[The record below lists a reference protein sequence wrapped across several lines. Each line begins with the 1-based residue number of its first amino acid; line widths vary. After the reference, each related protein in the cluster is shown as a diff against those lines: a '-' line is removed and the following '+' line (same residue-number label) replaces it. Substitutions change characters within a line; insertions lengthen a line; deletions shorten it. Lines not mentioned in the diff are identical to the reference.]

1 GRHAGHADRGRR
13 DPAAHRLRR
22 LRRLWGGRAGRR
34 RGVHLFHQPQLQGTN
49 GPHDLRGLS
58 GVSLHGG
65 RKRHRRPSLRPTT
78 LPDGRGMSGNV
89 TGRAWTFGDNI
100 DTDVLAPGIYMK
112 LPVEEVAQHCLE
124 AVDPEFAARVQ
135 PGDIVVGGENFG
147 MGSSREQAPQA
158 LKILGVGAVLAKSF
172 ARIFYRNA
180 LNLGL
185 PALFF
190 READEVSAGDRLE
203 LDL

>member
-1 GRHAGHADRGRR
+1 
-13 DPAAHRLRR
+13 
-22 LRRLWGGRAGRR
+22 
-34 RGVHLFHQPQLQGTN
+34 
-49 GPHDLRGLS
+49 
-58 GVSLHGG
+58 
-65 RKRHRRPSLRPTT
+65 
-78 LPDGRGMSGNV
+78 MSGNL

-124 AVDPEFAARVQ
+124 AVDPEFAAKVR

-147 MGSSREQAPQA
+147 MGSSREQAPEA
-158 LKILGVGAVLAKSF
+158 LKVLGVGAILAKSF

-190 READEVSAGDRLE
+190 READEVSAGDQLE
-203 LDL
+203 LDLAAGQVRNLTTGATYAVAPLPPHLLEMILMGGLMPHLKARLAREPGA

>member
-1 GRHAGHADRGRR
+1 
-13 DPAAHRLRR
+13 
-22 LRRLWGGRAGRR
+22 
-34 RGVHLFHQPQLQGTN
+34 
-49 GPHDLRGLS
+49 
-58 GVSLHGG
+58 
-65 RKRHRRPSLRPTT
+65 
-78 LPDGRGMSGNV
+78 MSGNV

-124 AVDPEFAARVQ
+124 AVDPEFAAKVQ

-158 LKILGVGAVLAKSF
+158 LKVLGVGAVLAKSF

-203 LDL
+203 LDLAAGQVRNLTTGANYAVEPIPPHLLEMILMGGLMPHLKARLAAERGA

>member
-1 GRHAGHADRGRR
+1 
-13 DPAAHRLRR
+13 
-22 LRRLWGGRAGRR
+22 
-34 RGVHLFHQPQLQGTN
+34 
-49 GPHDLRGLS
+49 
-58 GVSLHGG
+58 
-65 RKRHRRPSLRPTT
+65 
-78 LPDGRGMSGNV
+78 MSGRV

-124 AVDPEFAARVQ
+124 AVDPEFAAKVR
-135 PGDIVVGGENFG
+135 PGDIVIGGENFG

-158 LKILGVGAVLAKSF
+158 LKVLGVGAVLAKSF

-203 LDL
+203 LDLAAGQVWNQTTGATYAVEPIPPHLLEMILMGGLMPHLKARLARERGA

>member
-1 GRHAGHADRGRR
+1 
-13 DPAAHRLRR
+13 
-22 LRRLWGGRAGRR
+22 
-34 RGVHLFHQPQLQGTN
+34 
-49 GPHDLRGLS
+49 
-58 GVSLHGG
+58 
-65 RKRHRRPSLRPTT
+65 
-78 LPDGRGMSGNV
+78 MSGNV

-124 AVDPEFAARVQ
+124 AVDPEFAAKVR
-135 PGDIVVGGENFG
+135 PGDIVIGGENFG

-158 LKILGVGAVLAKSF
+158 LKVLGVGAVLAKSF

-190 READEVSAGDRLE
+190 REAQEVAAGDRLE
-203 LDL
+203 LDLAAGKVRNLTTGVTYAVEPIPPHLLEMILMGGLMPHLKARLARERGA

>member
-1 GRHAGHADRGRR
+1 
-13 DPAAHRLRR
+13 
-22 LRRLWGGRAGRR
+22 
-34 RGVHLFHQPQLQGTN
+34 
-49 GPHDLRGLS
+49 
-58 GVSLHGG
+58 
-65 RKRHRRPSLRPTT
+65 
-78 LPDGRGMSGNV
+78 MSGKV

-124 AVDPEFAARVQ
+124 AVDPEFAAKVR
-135 PGDIVVGGENFG
+135 PGDIVIGGENFG

-158 LKILGVGAVLAKSF
+158 LKVLGVGAVLAKSF

-190 READEVSAGDRLE
+190 RGAQEVAAGDRLE
-203 LDL
+203 LDLAAGKVRNLTTGVTYAVEPIPPHLLEMILMGGLMPHLKARLARERGA

>member
-1 GRHAGHADRGRR
+1 MTG
-13 DPAAHRLRR
+13 
-22 LRRLWGGRAGRR
+22 
-34 RGVHLFHQPQLQGTN
+34 
-49 GPHDLRGLS
+49 
-58 GVSLHGG
+58 
-65 RKRHRRPSLRPTT
+65 K
-78 LPDGRGMSGNV
+78 V

-112 LPVEEVAQHCLE
+112 LPVEEVALHCVE
-124 AVDPEFAARVQ
+124 AVDPDFAATVQ

-158 LKILGVGAVLAKSF
+158 LKVLGVGAVLAKSF

-203 LDL
+203 LDLAAGQVRNLTTGRTYAVAPIPPHLLEMILMGGLMPHLKARLAAERGA

>member
-1 GRHAGHADRGRR
+1 MTG
-13 DPAAHRLRR
+13 
-22 LRRLWGGRAGRR
+22 
-34 RGVHLFHQPQLQGTN
+34 
-49 GPHDLRGLS
+49 
-58 GVSLHGG
+58 
-65 RKRHRRPSLRPTT
+65 K
-78 LPDGRGMSGNV
+78 V

-112 LPVEEVAQHCLE
+112 LPVEEVALHCLE
-124 AVDPEFAARVQ
+124 AVDPDFAATVQ

-158 LKILGVGAVLAKSF
+158 LKVLGVGAVLAKSF

-203 LDL
+203 LDLAAGQVRNLTTGRTYAVAPIPPHLLEMILMGGLMPHLKARLAAERGA